1 MLEKHT
7 HHYLLF
13 KSYKVFKKQRASE
26 VPIHLQDKIRRL
38 IDIFEQYET
47 ISPVNKEQKPKRKT
61 KINHITIQAKRESF
75 KIVLNAGY

>member
-13 KSYKVFKKQRASE
+13 KSHKIFKKQRASE

-47 ISPVNKEQKPKRKT
+47 ISPVNKEQKPKRKI
-61 KINHITIQAKRESF
+61 KINQITIQAKRESF